1 MALHEARSLLE
12 QMTVLAA
19 LDIEAYAAN
28 PSPYHVTVGQVRPY
42 PGYQTALATIR
53 QCLHG
58 GQLHNTP
65 FSQQKHL
72 QSPLTFRTAANVLG
86 AAYDAL
92 DFCQSQVSIELN
104 AHQQN
109 PLALHEEDC
118 MLPCGNFDMQ
128 PLAQAM
134 DIARLALAPCLTVQV
149 ERSIKMLQQRD
160 TGLTDGLAHT
170 NEEGAIGHGFSEI
183 AWPLQAMAAEARLLG
198 VQVVSAEIGSS
209 GMAESI
215 EDRMT
220 MAGLSARKLREF
232 VQLTLRC
239 VAISTTLACQAID
252 LRECQLG
259 RQLQQVHRKVRALVP
274 TMEAGDSP
282 PLTLEHLVDALQVG
296 RELLRV
302 EPGVGGSR
310 L

>member
-1 MALHEARSLLE
+1 
-12 QMTVLAA
+12 
-19 LDIEAYAAN
+19 
-28 PSPYHVTVGQVRPY
+28 
-42 PGYQTALATIR
+42 
-53 QCLHG
+53 
-58 GQLHNTP
+58 
-65 FSQQKHL
+65 
-72 QSPLTFRTAANVLG
+72 
-86 AAYDAL
+86 
-92 DFCQSQVSIELN
+92 
-104 AHQQN
+104 
-109 PLALHEEDC
+109 